1 MPMWAAQK
9 VRDTESSQMFD
20 QTNAF
25 LKAFSKSRTH
35 NCSFWRSSLWAH
47 WLYQPDKC
55 DPLRVLFLFSFL
67 LLSQWYQRCW
77 THCFIF
83 SFLKEDTAVYQNI
96 PSPQLLQIHFLNNTL
111 VIWILSYFSCG
122 DFWANNTIAQM
133 AAQCSRLM
141 YFIRGSVL
149 HVWLNL
155 MGQKA
160 LGQFFWHFKN
170 AKAGME
176 GSCAA
181 TDRKRGGF
189 WERLGLLCLLMM
201 V

>member
-1 MPMWAAQK
+1 
-9 VRDTESSQMFD
+9 
-20 QTNAF
+20 
-25 LKAFSKSRTH
+25 
-35 NCSFWRSSLWAH
+35 
-47 WLYQPDKC
+47 
-55 DPLRVLFLFSFL
+55 
-67 LLSQWYQRCW
+67 
-77 THCFIF
+77 
-83 SFLKEDTAVYQNI
+83 
-96 PSPQLLQIHFLNNTL
+96 
-111 VIWILSYFSCG
+111 
-122 DFWANNTIAQM
+122 M

-170 AKAGME
+170 AKAGIE

-189 WERLGLLCLLMM
+189 WERLGLPLPINDGIEPKETARRETQGAHSWSTGVVVVGGGKHLKVKCCQEGVVGDVSPINDSSIHSHWTPLRFSSFAYTPPLPLKRMHNIEYGHIHNDIWKYKCHYLLFCTFSTRKN
-201 V
+201 